1 MGQSS
6 NLGASSDEEQRT
18 SQEEQ
23 QMVNRNWKK
32 VREKL
37 LIYFELLI
45 ALLAPAFVMSVI
57 VIAVGKSLQYSNQ
70 SIKFEESDPNTLITL
85 NYVVLLIASGIL
97 TYCAFVVFYFLVRGD
112 ARTRGDK
119 LVSTVRESLKGAAK
133 TIIPTDKNV
142 EQSESNQNDNN

>member
-1 MGQSS
+1 MIKPS
-6 NLGASSDEEQRT
+6 LKLRQRWM
-18 SQEEQ
+18 SLIVLYKWR
-23 QMVNRNWKK
+23 MAFGK
-32 VREKL
+32 VRERL

-70 SIKFEESDPNTLITL
+70 SIKFEESEPSTLITL

-97 TYCAFVVFYFLVRGD
+97 TYCAFVVFYFLVRDD
-112 ARTRGDK
+112 ARIRGNK
-119 LVSTVRESLKGAAK
+119 LAKTVRDSVKDLAS
-133 TIIPTDKNV
+133 TIITPGKNV